1 MMPLAFLGQPW
12 FVDVLVAVLILVTA
26 ALIAS
31 GW

>member
-1 MMPLAFLGQPW
+1 VAFLGQPW
-12 FVDVLVAVLILVTA
+12 FVDVLVAVVILVTA